1 MADEAPLGP
10 RPRSSATV
18 REAAPGAS
26 GTTAAPVA
34 EPRPTSPDQLDRRM
48 RVAGPMGWLIV
59 ATFVLVIVVAIV
71 WGFVGSI
78 PTHVAG
84 QGILRLD
91 NGGVRQVVARG
102 DAQVAA
108 IEVEIGESVKA
119 GQVLARL
126 HDPETD
132 RKVADAQKA
141 LDTLRG
147 DRDRLAAYYKTFSD
161 EENRYLAEIRENTE
175 TMIAGGDR
183 QIEANEKIVRALE
196 NLLRQ
201 HYTTSVEV
209 EQARERLFSIRA
221 AKDQNR
227 QKLLDLAIQQLE
239 QIQQRRQQLE
249 TYDLQ
254 IVEAEGKL
262 SEAKLAQVES
272 EAVESP
278 LDGQVAELLVEL
290 DALVTAGTPL
300 ALLQFGDPTL
310 SGKLY
315 LPAGKAKAIREGMA
329 ANVSPDTVER
339 EQYGTL
345 VATVSHVALYPA
357 TEADMKRVLNDPNL
371 VQTFLSSGPQLA
383 VDVDLH
389 PDAATPSGYRW
400 SSGKG
405 PTIELTS
412 GTLATATVTIRQEPP
427 IALVLPA
434 IRRFLGIEP

>member
-1 MADEAPLGP
+1 
-10 RPRSSATV
+10 
-18 REAAPGAS
+18 
-26 GTTAAPVA
+26 
-34 EPRPTSPDQLDRRM
+34 M
-48 RVAGPMGWLIV
+48 RVAGPMGWIIV
-59 ATFVLVIVVAIV
+59 ATLVLVIVVAIV

-78 PTHVAG
+78 PTHVSG
-84 QGILRLD
+84 EGILRQGD
-91 NGGVRQVVARG
+91 GGVRQVVARG

-108 IEVEIGESVKA
+108 IEVEPGAIVKA

-126 HDPETD
+126 HDPEID

-141 LDTLRG
+141 LETLRG

-161 EENRYLAEIRENTE
+161 EENRYLTEIRENTE
-175 TMIAGGDR
+175 AMIAGGDR
-183 QIEANEKIVRALE
+183 QIQANEKIVQALE

-209 EQARERLFSIRA
+209 EQARERLFQIRA

-262 SEAKLAQVES
+262 ADAKLEADES

-278 LDGQVAELLVEL
+278 LDGSVAEILVEL
-290 DALVTAGTPL
+290 DALVTAGTPI

-310 SGKLY
+310 SAKLY
-315 LPAGKAKAIREGMA
+315 LPAGKAKAIEPGMA

-389 PDAATPSGYRW
+389 RDPATPSGYRW

-405 PTIELTS
+405 PKVTLTS
-412 GTLATATVTIRQEPP
+412 GTLAKATVTIRQEPP

-434 IRRFLGIEP
+434 IRRFVGIEP